1 MYSKNYNLNIKKYNI
16 LKMTEAIQQKFKDYL
31 QLNTEISEL
40 RKSQTDKKKQADK
53 VEKEIFEYMREN
65 NMDCVKLNE
74 GEIVLYE
81 KKTSQTYKKEK
92 IVEKLT
98 EELKGNKTLA
108 ETLTESIINNK
119 VFNTE
124 PKIKAKLK
132 KVTQ

>member
-1 MYSKNYNLNIKKYNI
+1 
-16 LKMTEAIQQKFKDYL
+16 MTEAIQQKFKDYL
-31 QLNTEISEL
+31 QLNTEITEL
-40 RKSQTDKKKQADK
+40 RKSQADKKKQADK

-65 NMDCVKLNE
+65 NMDSVKLNE

-81 KKTSQTYKKEK
+81 RKISQTYKKEK

-124 PKIKAKLK
+124 PKIRAKLK